1 MMNITTERT
10 APIALAIPKT
20 WKLLSSFSS
29 PELGFCVLGLG
40 VSGVAVT
47 IVAAS
52 ASAVHCIKN
61 HYAQPA
67 VYISTKVC
75 ITNSNTRRK
84 NVKTS
89 VAILLATVKFSCYV
103 YKPRLPFYG
112 WPSSCRLFLPTSI
125 L

>member
-1 MMNITTERT
+1 MNITTDST

-61 HYAQPA
+61 HHYAQPA

-75 ITNSNTRRK
+75 ITNSDT
-84 NVKTS
+84 
-89 VAILLATVKFSCYV
+89 
-103 YKPRLPFYG
+103 
-112 WPSSCRLFLPTSI
+112 
-125 L
+125 